1 MQSLLLIIEYA
12 LMGACA
18 LFAYT
23 QGGRAERMGA
33 VWFGGNMIVAAA
45 ASFSGFVSP
54 VIQLVEDGVF
64 ALGLL
69 PLAMIYVSYWMGLL
83 TFIAAALFSLE
94 ALYLLNDRP
103 IDTAYIWVNN
113 ILWLSAPLVFLVCG
127 AAKYRKNRRA
137 AKKAQQIEAI
147 AVGA

>member
-1 MQSLLLIIEYA
+1 MNVLLLVEYA
-12 LMGACA
+12 LMGVCA
-18 LFAYT
+18 AFAYT
-23 QGGRAERMGA
+23 QGGRAERRGA
-33 VWFGGNMIVAAA
+33 VWFGANMAVNAV

-54 VIQLVEDGVF
+54 VIQLVEDGIF

-94 ALYLLNDRP
+94 ALYLLNDWH
-103 IDTAYIWVNN
+103 IDTTYIWINN

-127 AAKYRKNRRA
+127 FTNLRRNRRTA
-137 AKKAQQIEAI
+137 RQGEASTVP
-147 AVGA
+147 A